1 MKLALNDVTITYGTH
16 AAVQHVTMA
25 IPEKSF
31 FTLLGPSGS
40 GKSTIMRAITG
51 FNTVSQGEVQLDGQN
66 ITHFPPEKRAIGM
79 VFQNYALFPTMRVYD
94 NIAYGLRL
102 QKLTKQAIDARVKE
116 VAEIVQLP
124 SDSLEKE
131 ISALSG
137 GQQQRVAIARSL
149 APNPSLLL
157 LDEPLSNLDARLRV
171 ALRRELKRLQNLLQM
186 TIIYVTHDQSEAL
199 TLSDQIAVVNDGRIE
214 QIGTPQAIY
223 QTPATAFVAN
233 FIGDINRLGPQ
244 LVTTLALTLAPQA
257 QAYIRPEHLTL
268 DSGDFTISGVV
279 REVEYF
285 GSGYRYTL
293 LALDTEL
300 TLITA
305 PQALYAI
312 GAAVT
317 VYFNRSDVVVVAGDE
332 NASE

>member
-66 ITHFPPEKRAIGM
+66 ITYFPPEKRAIGM
-79 VFQNYALFPTMRVYD
+79 VFQNFALFPTMRVYD

-244 LVTTLALTLAPQA
+244 LVTNLALTLAPQA
-257 QAYIRPEHLTL
+257 QAYIRPEHLGTL
-268 DSGDFTISGVV
+268 SQNIHLSDCHACARQFANF
-279 REVEYF
+279 RAEF
-285 GSGYRYTL
+285 
-293 LALDTEL
+293 
-300 TLITA
+300 
-305 PQALYAI
+305 
-312 GAAVT
+312 
-317 VYFNRSDVVVVAGDE
+317 RSYC
-332 NASE
+332 